1 MGKTIKTAKLLDAVS
16 IGAAGVQLTVPVDL
30 QHLVEVGKYS
40 LSYTITGAGT
50 IKLEYLVCQTKTG
63 TYIAPAGVSPI
74 GETLA
79 VGSGSIAF
87 TPVLSPFIKIRATE
101 DGGAAA
107 AVLSLWLN
115 VQ

>member
-1 MGKTIKTAKLLDAVS
+1 MKTIKTEKLLDAVS
-16 IGAAGVQLTVPVDL
+16 INAAGVELTVPVDL
-30 QHLVEVGKYS
+30 REIVEVGKFS
-40 LSYTITGAGT
+40 LSYTITGTGT
-50 IKLEYLVCQTKTG
+50 IKLEYLVCPTKDG
-63 TYIAPAGVSPI
+63 TYIAPAGVDPI
-74 GETLA
+74 GSTLA